1 MDRFILKFYIFLI
14 SLLFLLCWYI
24 LVTYI
29 MFKYDPIELLTE
41 WKIPYL
47 YTRDGSHL
55 TLQHDAIDTMYCY
68 LSPIFHMDEYSEF
81 LKPDPIVAKVEAATR
96 LSNWQYW
103 WWFWFCFGWGLY
115 DSLFQKV
122 VIKSNNRSH
131 IKINSS
137 IRSHSKFGD
146 FIACTIPI
154 FWVINIIFNS
164 NSLLKMLEWQSDS
177 TYLNVRIRAKQ
188 WYWLYYYDLKNLVD
202 FSTFPKKFGWKNW
215 IIGDYTKLKKF
226 TSFSNSVESRS
237 REFNSVFEYW
247 DEKISELIKLKH
259 LRKDKFTTT
268 GYPGSFME
276 FTDKTPLEKK
286 KYINKINHEK
296 NFKIYFD
303 YTTDPEN
310 LVPFDYYGS
319 FLYTRWRAIC
329 KYGYFK
335 NEVYYN
341 NWVDSF
347 NELNLSYMTKRIPR
361 SGSLRNIREEALKE
375 YLLEIERDELFSSKY
390 YINSKKIIFKPYFNS
405 NKEFLEKTYY
415 NHLKYTKI
423 LKNKLD
429 RESLP
434 LLDRIKFINFI
445 TAFGFKNET
454 LINEISEKSSLLRE
468 SQLNLTDLSNK
479 NTYSEKS
486 ILGRKIQYPSF
497 DNLSPDSLDGYYF
510 ETQKSNNKFISV
522 KLNLN
527 NSNIDFKF
535 DTHNNKQNSSLEY
548 IENRNFILLSQ
559 KRLESPDLISSD
571 FSKITEKIDYKKSN
585 KIQQLNSF
593 ILYKNKKHQNFFLEN
608 KLLKKTFYDPEL
620 HNKFLRTSYLPLFK
634 GVRIAPTE
642 PKRLFRLTKT
652 LILPTLT
659 SINVITNS
667 YDVIHSWFVPSLGIK
682 FDCVPGKS
690 THHTL
695 YLEGTGFFY
704 GQCAEVCGRYHHH
717 MPIKV
722 FAVSLHQFITWWTHV
737 GLFKV
742 LGTNA
747 FAEWK
752 KWVEHGR
759 VSSESFYSNKEAYW
773 SETSKPF
780 LVW

>member
-1 MDRFILKFYIFLI
+1 M
-14 SLLFLLCWYI
+14 
-24 LVTYI
+24 
-29 MFKYDPIELLTE
+29 ELLIE
-41 WKIPYL
+41 WKIPFL
-47 YTRDGSHL
+47 YTRDASHL
-55 TLQHDAIDTMYCY
+55 ILHFDAIDTKYTY
-68 LSPIFHMDEYSEF
+68 VSPILNMDEYSEF
-81 LKPDPIVAKVEAATR
+81 LKPDPMVAKVEAATR

-115 DSLFQKV
+115 ESYFHKV
-122 VIKSNNRSH
+122 VIKTNNRSY

-164 NSLLKMLEWQSDS
+164 NSLLKMLEWQNDT

-202 FSTFPKKFGWKNW
+202 FSTFPKKFGWKSW
-215 IIGDYTKLKKF
+215 IIGDYTKLKRF
-226 TSFSNSVESRS
+226 TSFSNSVDSRS

-247 DEKISELIKLKH
+247 DEKISELVKLKH
-259 LRKDKFTTT
+259 IRKDKFTIA
-268 GYPGSFME
+268 GYPGSYME
-276 FTDKTPLEKK
+276 FKDKTPIERI
-286 KYINKINHEK
+286 KYINKINREK

-303 YTTDPEN
+303 YIPDPEN
-310 LVPFDYYGS
+310 LVPVTYYGS
-319 FLYTRWRAIC
+319 FLFNRWYAVC
-329 KYGYFK
+329 KYGYLN
-335 NEVYYN
+335 NEVYYP

-347 NELNLSYMTKRIPR
+347 NELNLSGRRKRIPR
-361 SGSLRNIREEALKE
+361 NGALHNFREEAVMA
-375 YLLEIERDELFSSKY
+375 YIRSLEEEEKFSKFSTTKR
-390 YINSKKIIFKPYFNS
+390 IIYQSYFNS
-405 NKEFLEKTYY
+405 NEEFLEKTYH

-423 LKNKLD
+423 LKDKLNK
-429 RESLP
+429 ESLP
-434 LLDRIKFINFI
+434 LLKRIKFINFI
-445 TAFGFKNET
+445 TAFGVKRET
-454 LINEISEKSSLLRE
+454 LIKDIYEKSTSLRKT
-468 SQLNLTDLSNK
+468 QLNLIDLSYK
-479 NTYSEKS
+479 NIDIEKS
-486 ILGRKIQYPSF
+486 ILEKKVHFPSF
-497 DNLSPDSLDGYYF
+497 DNLASDSLDGCYF
-510 ETQKSNNKFISV
+510 ESQKSDNKFLSA

-535 DTHNNKQNSSLEY
+535 DTCNKKQNNSLEY
-548 IENRNFILLSQ
+548 VDNRNFILLSQ
-559 KRLESPDLISSD
+559 KRLESPDLISSN
-571 FSKITEKIDYKKSN
+571 FSKITEKVDYKKSSIKN
-585 KIQQLNSF
+585 QFNSF

-608 KLLKKTFYDPEL
+608 KLFKKTIYDPEL
-620 HNKFLRTSYLPLFK
+620 QNRFLRTAYVPFK
-634 GVRIAPTE
+634 GVRLSPPE

-652 LILPTLT
+652 LILPVLT

-704 GQCAEVCGRYHHH
+704 GQCAEICGRYHHH
-717 MPIKV
+717 MPIKI
-722 FAVSLHQFITWWTHV
+722 FAISLHQFITWWTHV

-742 LGTNA
+742 LGTSA
-747 FAEWK
+747 FSEWK

-759 VSSESFYSNKEAYW
+759 VSSQSFYSNEEAYW
-773 SETSKPF
+773 SESSKPF